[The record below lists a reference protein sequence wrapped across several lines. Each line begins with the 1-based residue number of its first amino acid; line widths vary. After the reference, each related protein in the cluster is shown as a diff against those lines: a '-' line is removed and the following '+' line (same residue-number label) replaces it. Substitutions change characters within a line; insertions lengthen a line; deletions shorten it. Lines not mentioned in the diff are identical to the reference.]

1 MSAAEVGKPGRHLP
15 AFNGNAYRLCPGP
28 CLAISHQGKRR
39 DLTRTVARLAVSL
52 KNGEN
57 IAVEAGPRAR
67 QGEALERCVMS
78 AAEDPGLIRR
88 ASSVGTKR
96 HEITPRFNQALTAA
110 HLLGENVAEHA
121 ALFLLEVVESGT
133 QLVKHAPRNEGGG
146 GQLGIGVLKLLAGT
160 QAEILVDADV
170 A

>member
-1 MSAAEVGKPGRHLP
+1 MK
-15 AFNGNAYRLCPGP
+15 RLCDGADT
-28 CLAISHQGKRR
+28 LQGSFQEAGQ
-39 DLTRTVARLAVSL
+39 VAH
-52 KNGEN
+52 
-57 IAVEAGPRAR
+57 GPRAR
-67 QGEALERCVMS
+67 QREALERCVMS

-88 ASSVGTKR
+88 ASSVGTKH

-133 QLVKHAPRNEGGG
+133 QLVKNAPRNEGGG

-170 A
+170 AEAGIALQVLDALRCQQQELLDLGVIGLP